1 MTYHPRSSHISW
13 FTLVEILIAVT
24 ILWVLVT
31 LLFRTYTTIG
41 NIALKIEHEK
51 NIHNEV
57 LFTLQTLQNLADRN
71 TIDYEYYTGA
81 NTSLATTQWRT
92 SQLALSGLDG
102 SIQIS
107 VSGDCM
113 RWNHTGDII
122 KSIIQSWP
130 CSLQLVKQNER
141 IELIDTNKVVM
152 THGIFK
158 IIPLLSN
165 DNLYT
170 SGTQLNDIWNQWF
183 WVMAWFVIKQY
194 QPTRTSNSQY
204 ELQSFFNIKN

>member
-1 MTYHPRSSHISW
+1 MTYHRSSSHISW

-51 NIHNEV
+51 TLHNEV

-71 TIDYEYYTGA
+71 TIDYAYYTGL
-81 NTSLATTQWRT
+81 SQTQWRT
-92 SQLALSGLDG
+92 SQLALSWLDG
-102 SIQIS
+102 SVQIA

-113 RWNHTGDII
+113 TRSYTWDII
-122 KSIIQSWP
+122 QNIIKNWP
-130 CSLQLVKQNER
+130 CSLELYKNGVR
-141 IELIDTNKVVM
+141 IPLIDTNKVVM

-158 IIPLLSN
+158 IIPLVSN

-170 SGTQLNDIWNQWF
+170 SGATIKDIRNQGFWIFGWF
-183 WVMAWFVIKQY
+183 AVKQY
-194 QPTRTSNSQY
+194 QATRTSNSTHQ
-204 ELQSFFNIKN
+204 LQSFFNIKN